1 MRATL
6 PVLVTACL
14 LFVAPAEG
22 AAGGSGD
29 VDGDGRLTVRDAVM
43 IFASSG
49 AAEMARLTTIRAAC
63 DYDGNGL
70 CNTDDAY
77 AILLAIVDDFSDLDG
92 DGVANEADC
101 HPLDERIATPH
112 TYFLDLDRDSFGD
125 SNQPIVACTLA
136 PPVPAVA
143 WGGDPDDTS
152 AFQIVNV
159 TPRGDRQFGL
169 DYLASSQSGTWRE
182 DLGVELGVDFLPV
195 RLRWDELEAS
205 GGAFTG
211 PQVPVLAVAN
221 AQFPGRGLKVSL
233 TLSPVSSGALTAPAD
248 LKSAIEQGTLRF
260 SDPLVIDR
268 FKAMLTFVRTQTP
281 DLALSSLQIGYE
293 VDAFLTQTPLYFWA
307 DYGVFFEAVAAHAKA
322 LWGADLRVGINATH
336 AGLLNDTEGPLLRS
350 LNGLADVVSLT
361 YLPRLPDG
369 GAIDPLDVRADV
381 QRVIAMY
388 FPKPLYFEA
397 VGYPSSALLGA
408 SITRQSQFLRAF
420 FEVWDMYPTLIPSA
434 SFTRLHDA
442 SFDLAR
448 FLASSA
454 RGDLLRDTAYHQ
466 SLGLRTWDGDG
477 IHKPGYQTLRNLTAE
492 RGWWRIA
499 TPATRSFELGFTP
512 ALYDFPSTAEEFG
525 EMLDWIQHTITADA
539 TAVNLHLDHGVPWVE
554 AHADTFASAELP
566 YSPAVKSMW
575 ESMRQRVPPG
585 KKVLLSLNPLGVP
598 RNVIAPYFGVG
609 EGFTYDAQFQRIGN
623 GIIADAE
630 NRLPPAP
637 WNTHGLNHPDVKLA
651 FLNYCRRAISF
662 FQPQQLVMAIEITA
676 TMNESPAAYDQLLD
690 LLNYVYTELKAEHP
704 SLPLGVSISAT
715 TFMTDEY
722 GVSHKHED
730 QPPLKRELQI
740 QGLTDVLP
748 VVDFIALSLYPHYG
762 KYNAST
768 MPASMFDGLM
778 PLLEA
783 TGKPILIAETG
794 WPAEMYTVLGV
805 PFFSNTDKQ
814 DRFYRL
820 LFYEMEKTSAPVDT
834 IISFAPRDSDRG
846 WQRLLDGSQQEPP
859 TVSPQFVEFYKY
871 FRDIG
876 IYDGEG
882 HRRPSTDTWQQRLA
896 LPYVPKF

>member
-6 PVLVTACL
+6 PVLVTAYL
-14 LFVAPAEG
+14 LLVTP
-22 AAGGSGD
+22 AAGATAGSGD

-43 IFASSG
+43 IFESSS
-49 AAEMARLTTIRAAC
+49 APEMARLTTIRTAC
-63 DYDGNGL
+63 DYDRNGL

-77 AILLAIVDDFSDLDG
+77 AILLAVVADFSDLDG
-92 DGVANEADC
+92 DGVANEGDC
-101 HPLDERIATPH
+101 HPLDDRLATAH

-125 SNQPIVACTLA
+125 SNNPVVACALA
-136 PPVPAVA
+136 PPVPSVA

-152 AFQIVNV
+152 PFAIANV
-159 TPRGDRQFGL
+159 TPRGGRTFGL
-169 DYLASSQSGTWRE
+169 DYLASAQSGNWRE
-182 DLGVELGVDFLPV
+182 DLGLELGVDFLPL
-195 RLRWDELEAS
+195 RLRWDELETDP
-205 GGAFTG
+205 GAFTG

-221 AQFPGRGLKVSL
+221 SQFPGRGLTASL
-233 TLSPVSSGALTAPAD
+233 TISPVSSGALTAPAD
-248 LKSAIEQGTLRF
+248 LKSALEQGTLRF
-260 SDPLVIDR
+260 SDPVVIER
-268 FKAMLTFVRTQTP
+268 FNAMLTFVHTQLP
-281 DLALSSLQIGYE
+281 QLGLSSLQIGYE
-293 VDAFLTQTPLYFWA
+293 VDEFLAQTPMHFWA
-307 DYGVFFEAVAAHAKA
+307 DYGVFFQAVAAHAKT

-336 AGLLNDTEGPLLRS
+336 AGLLDDARGPLLRS
-350 LNGLADVVSLT
+350 LNGLADMVSLT
-361 YLPRLPDG
+361 YLPRRPDG
-369 GAIDPLDVRADV
+369 GAIDPLEVRLGV
-381 QRVIAMY
+381 QRVIALY

-397 VGYPSSALLGA
+397 VGYPSSALLGG

-448 FLASSA
+448 FLASSGG
-454 RGDLLRDTAYHQ
+454 GDLLRDTAYHQ
-466 SLGLRTWDGDG
+466 SLGLRTWDGHG
-477 IHKPGYQTLRNLTAE
+477 VHKPAYQTLRNLTVE

-525 EMLDWIQHTITADA
+525 DVLDWVQHTIATDA

-554 AHADTFASAELP
+554 AHADTFASASLP
-566 YSPAVKSMW
+566 YSPAVQSMW

-609 EGFTYDAQFQRIGN
+609 EGFTYDEQFQRVGN
-623 GIIADAE
+623 GIVADAE

-637 WNTHGLNHPDVKLA
+637 WNTYPLNHPDVKRA
-651 FLNYCRRAISF
+651 FLNYCRRAIDF

-690 LLNYVYTELKAEHP
+690 LLHHVYTELKAENP

-730 QPPLKRELQI
+730 QPRLKRELQV

-768 MPASMFDGLM
+768 MPAAMFDSLM
-778 PLLEA
+778 ALLEA
-783 TGKPILIAETG
+783 TGKPVLIAETG
-794 WPAEMYTVLGV
+794 WPAETYSVLGV
-805 PFFSNTDKQ
+805 PFFSDTEKQ

-820 LFYEMEKTSAPVDT
+820 LFYEMEKTSAKVET

-846 WQRLLDGSQQEPP
+846 WERLLQGSQQDPP
-859 TVSPQFVEFYKY
+859 VVSPQFVEFYKY

-882 HRRPSTDTWQQRLA
+882 NRRPSTDTWQQRLA
-896 LPYVPKF
+896 LPYTPKF